1 MTITQESIDELI
13 EEYVSDKLY
22 DYWDIAAK
30 IINDI
35 YPRENCEDDAQF
47 YFHVHGIWIMVDDY
61 ARRNTDGVNGDTPST
76 GTDPLTES

>member
-1 MTITQESIDELI
+1 MTNEIKKQMTITQESIDELI

-35 YPRENCEDDAQF
+35 YPRENCEDDAEF
-47 YFHVHGIWIMVDDY
+47 YFHVHAIWGMMDDY
-61 ARRNTDGVNGDTPST
+61 VRRNPG
-76 GTDPLTES
+76 

>member
-1 MTITQESIDELI
+1 MTITQESIYELI

-47 YFHVHGIWIMVDDY
+47 YFHVHAIWGIVDDY
-61 ARRNTDGVNGDTPST
+61 ARRNLDGVPQ
-76 GTDPLTES
+76 